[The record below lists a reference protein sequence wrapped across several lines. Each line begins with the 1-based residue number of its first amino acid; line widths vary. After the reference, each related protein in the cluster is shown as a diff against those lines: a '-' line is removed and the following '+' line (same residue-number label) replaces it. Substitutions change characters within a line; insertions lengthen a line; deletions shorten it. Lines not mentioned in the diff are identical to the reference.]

1 MRLLFL
7 VALTMSAFA
16 ANSVLN
22 RLAVEGG
29 HIDPSTFAVIRVLA
43 GAAVLCMILTARGG
57 RLPLWHK
64 DRIVGGGQPGGLY
77 DRVFTGVCHAGCGVG
92 RADPVRGRANEHV
105 HLFGPARSAADNCAR
120 SRARGLHFFGLAVV
134 LWPTQAGFA
143 DPVGAALMVCAGIG
157 WAAYTLVGR
166 GAPDPLGATAANFHA
181 GLAFVGCSAGRPR
194 GVYQCNRAWAGRGG
208 GGADLGP
215 WLCVVVRA
223 VATAE
228 RVHRR
233 GCSTQRPDYRDF
245 GWSCRVGRTD
255 HAGDCA
261 GRRMCCGGAS
271 HCRLRLDLFERVVA
285 ERGRRQRP
293 QRPSCRACG

>member
-64 DRIVGGGQPGGLY
+64 DRIVGAGSLAVYMIGFSLAYATLDAGL
-77 DRVFTGVCHAGCGVG
+77 GALI
-92 RADPVRGRANEHV
+92 
-105 HLFGPARSAADNCAR
+105 LFGVVQMSMFTYSALRGARPTLRQIAGAGIA
-120 SRARGLHFFGLAVV
+120 FFGLAVV

-143 DPVGAALMVCAGIG
+143 DPVGAALMGCAGIG

-166 GAPDPLGATAANFHA
+166 GAPDPLGATAANFMLA
-181 GLAFVGCSAGRPR
+181 LPLLVVLLAGQGVFTNAIGLGLAVVAGGLTSGLGYALWYALLPRLSASTAAVVQLSVPII
-194 GVYQCNRAWAGRGG
+194 AIL
-208 GGADLGP
+208 GGAVVLEEQITLVIVLAAG
-215 WLCVVVRA
+215 CVVGGIALSVTTGSLRA
-223 VATAE
+223 
-228 RVHRR
+228 RR
-233 GCSTQRPDYRDF
+233 S
-245 GWSCRVGRTD
+245 
-255 HAGDCA
+255 
-261 GRRMCCGGAS
+261 
-271 HCRLRLDLFERVVA
+271 
-285 ERGRRQRP
+285 
-293 QRPSCRACG
+293 

>member
-64 DRIVGGGQPGGLY
+64 DRIVGAGSLAVYMIGFSLAYATLDAGL
-77 DRVFTGVCHAGCGVG
+77 GALI
-92 RADPVRGRANEHV
+92 
-105 HLFGPARSAADNCAR
+105 LFGVVQMSMFTYSALRGARPTLRQIAGAGIA
-120 SRARGLHFFGLAVV
+120 FFGLAVV

-166 GAPDPLGATAANFHA
+166 GAPDPLGATAANFMLA
-181 GLAFVGCSAGRPR
+181 LPLLVVLLAGQGVFTNAIGLGLAVVA
-194 GVYQCNRAWAGRGG
+194 

-261 GRRMCCGGAS
+261 GRRMCCGGHRTVGYDWISSSAS
-271 HCRLRLDLFERVVA
+271 
-285 ERGRRQRP
+285 
-293 QRPSCRACG
+293 